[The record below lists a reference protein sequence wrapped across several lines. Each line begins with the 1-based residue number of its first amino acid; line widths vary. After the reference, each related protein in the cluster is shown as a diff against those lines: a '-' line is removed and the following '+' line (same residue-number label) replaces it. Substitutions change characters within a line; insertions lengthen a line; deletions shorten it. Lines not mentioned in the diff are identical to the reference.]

1 MNMGMLEKYELTI
14 SSNEINSTDSRFTMD
29 NLSLGDDYK
38 IIDVKFETADGQI
51 IRRRQKKFE
60 RKISNQTLPRLTCQI
75 FEQQLLA
82 LSNEERKKFP
92 ICKYRPTDDM
102 IQGIFSSIDDFKE
115 NRNTLEYLTY
125 ECENGESLVFY
136 CWNIFSTLI
145 FVKECLKRFGTEGD
159 KFILIYKDKG
169 GENEVMES
177 GSQTMAIEE
186 HIRSYSDLLLSS
198 KNIVFRGA
206 PGTGK
211 TYLSKQIA
219 SYIVSN
225 GRTSD
230 INSLSQNE
238 INQID
243 FVQFHPSYDY
253 TDFVEGFRPSEAEN
267 NQIGFSLKP
276 GKFKE
281 FIGKAQKFETA
292 DRQDNFAQAWGKFFE
307 AVTEAM
313 ETSQGYNELKTLT
326 GKLMGNIVSYDKNGI
341 QGVFKKGTT
350 QYLNYNQIYNVY
362 RGLPGVPEGGLD
374 NYRKAVVKH
383 LREKFGL
390 EDYIVGKVKNDQ
402 DKFVFIIDEIN
413 RGEISKIFGE
423 LFFSID
429 PDYRGIKG
437 AVSTPYNS
445 EEKLYIP
452 ENVYIIGTMNDI
464 DRSVETFDFAMRRR
478 FTFVEITA
486 DQSAQ
491 NMQLNEETKEIM
503 YRLNNAIVEEGHL
516 TQDYQIGAS
525 YFKNLD
531 EGTLS
536 IKNLW
541 DYKLKPLL
549 NDYFRGE
556 RLANDKMEPWKT
568 LILELVRTSLCL
580 K

>member
-326 GKLMGNIVSYDKNGI
+326 GKPMGNIVSYDKNGI

-503 YRLNNAIVEEGHL
+503 YRLNNAIVEKGHL

-556 RLANDKMEPWKT
+556 RIANDKMRA
-568 LILELVRTSLCL
+568 LENAYFGTSED
-580 K
+580 

>member
-1 MNMGMLEKYELTI
+1 MNMGKLEKYELTI
-14 SSNEINSTDSRFTMD
+14 SSNEIKSTDSRFTMD
-29 NLSLGDDYK
+29 DLSLGDNYEFL
-38 IIDVKFETADGQI
+38 DVFFINSNDEI
-51 IRRRQKKFE
+51 IRRNKKKRE
-60 RKISNQTLPRLTCQI
+60 RNKSNQVLPRLACQI
-75 FEQQLLA
+75 FEKKILE
-82 LSNEERKKFP
+82 LSKKERENFP
-92 ICKYRPTDDM
+92 VCQYNPSSPM
-102 IQGIFSSIDDFKE
+102 IRGIFSSESEFKRK
-115 NRNTLEYLTY
+115 RNTIEYVGY
-125 ECENGESLVFY
+125 HCEGGSTLFFY

-159 KFILIYKDKG
+159 KFILVYKDKD
-169 GENEVMES
+169 GENETMES
-177 GSQTMAIEE
+177 NSQIMAIEE

-219 SYIVSN
+219 ANIVSN

-230 INSLSQNE
+230 INSLSQDE

-267 NQIGFSLKP
+267 NQIGFTLKP

-281 FIGKAQKFETA
+281 FIGKAQKFETT

-326 GKLMGNIVSYDKNGI
+326 GKPMGNIVSYDNNGV
-341 QGVFKKGTT
+341 QGIFKKGTT

-362 RGLPGVPEGGLD
+362 RGLPGVPEGGFD

-383 LREKFGL
+383 LKEKFGL
-390 EDYIVGKVKNDQ
+390 EDYIVGEVKNDK

-556 RLANDKMEPWKT
+556 RLANDKMRA
-568 LILELVRTSLCL
+568 LENAYFGTSED
-580 K
+580 

>member
-1 MNMGMLEKYELTI
+1 MGMLEKYELTI

-169 GENEVMES
+169 GENEAVES
-177 GSQTMAIEE
+177 NSQTVAIEE
-186 HIRSYSDLLLSS
+186 HIRSYSELLLSS

-219 SYIVSN
+219 ANIVSN

-230 INSLSQNE
+230 INSLSQDE

-253 TDFVEGFRPSEAEN
+253 TDFIEGFRPSEAEN

-326 GKLMGNIVSYDKNGI
+326 GKPMGNIVSYDKNGI

-429 PDYRGIKG
+429 PDYRGFKG

-556 RLANDKMEPWKT
+556 RLANDKMRA
-568 LILELVRTSLCL
+568 LENAYFGTSED
-580 K
+580 

>member
-1 MNMGMLEKYELTI
+1 MNMGKLEKYELTI
-14 SSNEINSTDSRFTMD
+14 SSNEIKSTDSRFTMD
-29 NLSLGDDYK
+29 DLSLGDNYEFL
-38 IIDVKFETADGQI
+38 DVFFINSNDEI
-51 IRRRQKKFE
+51 IRRNKKKRE
-60 RKISNQTLPRLTCQI
+60 RNKSNQVLPRLACQI
-75 FEQQLLA
+75 FEKKILE
-82 LSNEERKKFP
+82 LSKKERENFP
-92 ICKYRPTDDM
+92 VCQYNPSSPM
-102 IQGIFSSIDDFKE
+102 IRGIFSSESEFKRK
-115 NRNTLEYLTY
+115 RNTIEYVGY
-125 ECENGESLVFY
+125 HCEGGSTLFFY

-159 KFILIYKDKG
+159 KFILVYKDKD
-169 GENEVMES
+169 GENETMES
-177 GSQTMAIEE
+177 NSQIMAIEE

-219 SYIVSN
+219 ANIVSN

-230 INSLSQNE
+230 INSLSQDE

-267 NQIGFSLKP
+267 NQIGFTLKP

-281 FIGKAQKFETA
+281 FIGKAQKFETT

-326 GKLMGNIVSYDKNGI
+326 GKPMGNIVSYDNNGV
-341 QGVFKKGTT
+341 QGIFKKGTT

-362 RGLPGVPEGGLD
+362 RGLPGVPEGGFD

-383 LREKFGL
+383 LKEKFGL
-390 EDYIVGKVKNDQ
+390 EDYIVGEVKNDK

-486 DQSAQ
+486 DHSAQ
-491 NMQLNEETKEIM
+491 NMGLNEETKEIM
-503 YRLNNAIVEEGHL
+503 HRLNNAIVEEGHL
-516 TQDYQIGAS
+516 THDYQIGAS

-556 RLANDKMEPWKT
+556 RLANDKMRA
-568 LILELVRTSLCL
+568 LENAYFGTSED
-580 K
+580 

>member
-1 MNMGMLEKYELTI
+1 MGKLEKYELTI
-14 SSNEINSTDSRFTMD
+14 SSNEIKSTDSRFTMD
-29 NLSLGDDYK
+29 DLSLGDNYEFL
-38 IIDVKFETADGQI
+38 DVFFINSNDEI
-51 IRRRQKKFE
+51 IRRNKKKRE
-60 RKISNQTLPRLTCQI
+60 RNKSNQVLPRLACQI
-75 FEQQLLA
+75 FEKKILE
-82 LSNEERKKFP
+82 LSKKDRENFP
-92 ICKYRPTDDM
+92 VCQYNPSSPM
-102 IQGIFSSIDDFKE
+102 IRGIFSSESEFKRK
-115 NRNTLEYLTY
+115 RNTIEYVGY
-125 ECENGESLVFY
+125 HCEGGSTLFFY

-159 KFILIYKDKG
+159 KFILVYKDKD
-169 GENEVMES
+169 GENEAMES
-177 GSQTMAIEE
+177 NLQIMAIEE

-219 SYIVSN
+219 ANIVSN

-230 INSLSQNE
+230 INSLSQDE

-267 NQIGFSLKP
+267 NQIGFTLKP
-276 GKFKE
+276 GKFKV
-281 FIGKAQKFETA
+281 FIEKAQKFESA

-326 GKLMGNIVSYDKNGI
+326 GKPMGNILSYDNNGV
-341 QGVFKKGTT
+341 QGIFKKDTT

-362 RGLPGVPEGGLD
+362 RGLPGVPEGGFD

-383 LREKFGL
+383 LKEKFGL
-390 EDYIVGKVKNDQ
+390 EDYIVGEVKNDK

-486 DQSAQ
+486 DHSAQ
-491 NMQLNEETKEIM
+491 NMGLNEETKEIM
-503 YRLNNAIVEEGHL
+503 HRLNNAIVDEGHL

-556 RLANDKMEPWKT
+556 RLAIDKMRA
-568 LILELVRTSLCL
+568 LENAYFGTSED
-580 K
+580 

>member
-326 GKLMGNIVSYDKNGI
+326 GKPMGNIVSYDKNGI

-374 NYRKAVVKH
+374 NYRKAVLKH

-429 PDYRGIKG
+429 PDYRGFKG

-556 RLANDKMEPWKT
+556 RLANDKMRA
-568 LILELVRTSLCL
+568 LENAYFGTSED
-580 K
+580 

>member
-1 MNMGMLEKYELTI
+1 MGMLEKYELTI

-60 RKISNQTLPRLTCQI
+60 RKISNQTLSRLTCQI

-82 LSNEERKKFP
+82 LPNEERKKFP

-177 GSQTMAIEE
+177 VSQTMAIEE

-198 KNIVFRGA
+198 KNIVFLGA

-267 NQIGFSLKP
+267 NQISFSLKP

-281 FIGKAQKFETA
+281 FIEKAQKFETV
-292 DRQDNFAQAWGKFFE
+292 DRQDNFAQAWEKFFE

-326 GKLMGNIVSYDKNGI
+326 GKPMGNIVSYDKNGI

-362 RGLPGVPEGGLD
+362 RGLPGVPEGGFD

-383 LREKFGL
+383 LKEKFEL
-390 EDYIVGKVKNDQ
+390 EDYIVGEVKNDQ

-556 RLANDKMEPWKT
+556 RLANDK
-568 LILELVRTSLCL
+568 LRALENAYFGTSED
-580 K
+580 

>member
-1 MNMGMLEKYELTI
+1 MGMLEKYELTI

-292 DRQDNFAQAWGKFFE
+292 DRQDNFSQAWGKFFE

-326 GKLMGNIVSYDKNGI
+326 GKPMGNIVSYDKNGI

-556 RLANDKMEPWKT
+556 RLANDK
-568 LILELVRTSLCL
+568 LRALENAYFGTSED
-580 K
+580 

>member
-1 MNMGMLEKYELTI
+1 MNMGKLENYELTI
-14 SSNEINSTDSRFTMD
+14 SSNEIKSTDSCFTMND
-29 NLSLGDDYK
+29 LSLGDNYEF
-38 IIDVKFETADGQI
+38 IDVFFINSNDEI
-51 IRRRQKKFE
+51 IRRNKKKGE
-60 RKISNQTLPRLTCQI
+60 RNKSNQVLPRLACQI
-75 FEQQLLA
+75 FEKKLLE
-82 LSNEERKKFP
+82 LSKEDRENFP
-92 ICKYRPTDDM
+92 VCQYNPSSPM
-102 IQGIFSSIDDFKE
+102 IRGIFSSESEFKRK
-115 NRNTLEYLTY
+115 RNTIEHVRYH
-125 ECENGESLVFY
+125 CEDGSTLVFY

-159 KFILIYKDKG
+159 KFILVYKEKDR
-169 GENEVMES
+169 ENEVMES
-177 GSQTMAIEE
+177 NSQTVAIEE
-186 HIRSYSDLLLSS
+186 HIRSYSNLLLSS

-219 SYIVSN
+219 ANIVSN

-230 INSLSQNE
+230 INNLSQNE

-253 TDFVEGFRPSEAEN
+253 TDFIEGFRPSEAEN
-267 NQIGFSLKP
+267 NQIGFTLKP

-281 FIGKAQKFETA
+281 FIEKAQKFETA

-307 AVTEAM
+307 AVTEAL

-326 GKLMGNIVSYDKNGI
+326 GKPMGNIVSYDNNGV
-341 QGVFKKGTT
+341 QGIFKKDTT

-362 RGLPGVPEGGLD
+362 RGLPGVPEGGFD

-383 LREKFGL
+383 LKEKFGL
-390 EDYIVGKVKNDQ
+390 EDYIVGEVKNDK

-486 DQSAQ
+486 DNSAQ
-491 NMQLNEETKEIM
+491 NMGLNEETKEIM
-503 YRLNNAIVEEGHL
+503 HRLNNAIVDEGHL

-556 RLANDKMEPWKT
+556 RLANDKMRA
-568 LILELVRTSLCL
+568 LENAYFGTSED
-580 K
+580 

>member
-1 MNMGMLEKYELTI
+1 MGKLEKYELTI
-14 SSNEINSTDSRFTMD
+14 SSNEIKSTDSRFTMND
-29 NLSLGDDYK
+29 LSLGDNYK
-38 IIDVKFETADGQI
+38 FLDVFFINSNDEI
-51 IRRRQKKFE
+51 IRRNKKKRE
-60 RKISNQTLPRLTCQI
+60 RNESNQVLPRLACQI
-75 FEQQLLA
+75 FEKKILE
-82 LSNEERKKFP
+82 LSKKDRENFP
-92 ICKYRPTDDM
+92 VCQYNPSSPM
-102 IQGIFSSIDDFKE
+102 IRGIFSSESEFKRK
-115 NRNTLEYLTY
+115 RNTIEYVGY
-125 ECENGESLVFY
+125 HCEGGSTLFFY

-159 KFILIYKDKG
+159 RFILVYKDKG
-169 GENEVMES
+169 EENEAVES
-177 GSQTMAIEE
+177 NLQTVAIEE
-186 HIRSYSDLLLSS
+186 HIRSYSELLLSS

-219 SYIVSN
+219 ANIVSN

-230 INSLSQNE
+230 INSLSQDE

-253 TDFVEGFRPSEAEN
+253 TDFIEGFRPSEAEN
-267 NQIGFSLKP
+267 NQIGFTLKP

-313 ETSQGYNELKTLT
+313 ETSQEYNELKTLT
-326 GKLMGNIVSYDKNGI
+326 GKPMGNIVSYDNNGV
-341 QGVFKKGTT
+341 QGIFKKGTT

-362 RGLPGVPEGGLD
+362 RGLPGVPEGGFD

-383 LREKFGL
+383 LKEKFGL
-390 EDYIVGKVKNDQ
+390 EDYIVGEVKNDK

-486 DQSAQ
+486 DNSAQ
-491 NMQLNEETKEIM
+491 NMGLNEETKEIM
-503 YRLNNAIVEEGHL
+503 HRLNNAIVDEGHL

-556 RLANDKMEPWKT
+556 RLAIDKMRA
-568 LILELVRTSLCL
+568 LENAYFGTSED
-580 K
+580 

>member
-1 MNMGMLEKYELTI
+1 MNMGKLEKYELTI
-14 SSNEINSTDSRFTMD
+14 SSNEIKSTDSRFTMD
-29 NLSLGDDYK
+29 DLSLGDNYEFL
-38 IIDVKFETADGQI
+38 DVFFINSNDEI
-51 IRRRQKKFE
+51 IRRNKKKRE
-60 RKISNQTLPRLTCQI
+60 RNKSNQVLPRLACQI
-75 FEQQLLA
+75 FEKKILE
-82 LSNEERKKFP
+82 LSKKDRENFP
-92 ICKYRPTDDM
+92 VCQYNPSSPM
-102 IQGIFSSIDDFKE
+102 IRGIFSSESEFKRK
-115 NRNTLEYLTY
+115 RNTIEYVGY
-125 ECENGESLVFY
+125 HCEGGSTLFFY

-159 KFILIYKDKG
+159 KFILVYKDKD
-169 GENEVMES
+169 GENEAMES
-177 GSQTMAIEE
+177 NSQIMAIEE

-219 SYIVSN
+219 ANIVSN

-230 INSLSQNE
+230 INSLSQDE

-267 NQIGFSLKP
+267 NQIGFTLKP

-326 GKLMGNIVSYDKNGI
+326 GKPMGNIVSYDNNGV
-341 QGVFKKGTT
+341 QGIFKKGTT

-362 RGLPGVPEGGLD
+362 RGLPGVPEGGFD

-383 LREKFGL
+383 LKEKFGL
-390 EDYIVGKVKNDQ
+390 EDYIVGEVKNDK

-486 DQSAQ
+486 DHSAQ
-491 NMQLNEETKEIM
+491 NMGLNEETKEIM
-503 YRLNNAIVEEGHL
+503 YRLNNAIVDEGHL

-556 RLANDKMEPWKT
+556 RLAIDKMRA
-568 LILELVRTSLCL
+568 LENAYFGTGED
-580 K
+580 

>member
-1 MNMGMLEKYELTI
+1 MNMGKLEKYELTI
-14 SSNEINSTDSRFTMD
+14 SSNEIKSTDSRFTMD
-29 NLSLGDDYK
+29 DLSLGDNYEFL
-38 IIDVKFETADGQI
+38 DVFFINSNDEI
-51 IRRRQKKFE
+51 IRRNKKKRE
-60 RKISNQTLPRLTCQI
+60 RNKSNQVLPRLACQI
-75 FEQQLLA
+75 FEKKILE
-82 LSNEERKKFP
+82 LSKKDRENFP
-92 ICKYRPTDDM
+92 VCQYNPSSPM
-102 IQGIFSSIDDFKE
+102 IRGIFSSESEFKRK
-115 NRNTLEYLTY
+115 RNTIENVGYH
-125 ECENGESLVFY
+125 CEGGSTLFFY

-159 KFILIYKDKG
+159 KFILVYKDKD
-169 GENEVMES
+169 GENEAMES
-177 GSQTMAIEE
+177 NSQIMAIEE

-219 SYIVSN
+219 ANIVSN

-230 INSLSQNE
+230 INSLSQDE

-267 NQIGFSLKP
+267 NQIGFTLKP

-326 GKLMGNIVSYDKNGI
+326 GKPMGNIVSYDNNGV
-341 QGVFKKGTT
+341 QGIFKKGTT

-362 RGLPGVPEGGLD
+362 RGLPGVPEGGFD

-383 LREKFGL
+383 LKEKFGL
-390 EDYIVGKVKNDQ
+390 EDYIVGEVKNDK

-486 DQSAQ
+486 DHSAQ
-491 NMQLNEETKEIM
+491 NMGLNEETKEIM
-503 YRLNNAIVEEGHL
+503 HRLNNAIVDEGHL

-556 RLANDKMEPWKT
+556 RLAIDKMRA
-568 LILELVRTSLCL
+568 LENAYFGTSED
-580 K
+580 

>member
-1 MNMGMLEKYELTI
+1 VNMGKLEKYELTI
-14 SSNEINSTDSRFTMD
+14 SSNEIKSTDSRFTMD
-29 NLSLGDDYK
+29 DLSLGDNYEFL
-38 IIDVKFETADGQI
+38 DVFFINSNDEI
-51 IRRRQKKFE
+51 IRRNKKKRE
-60 RKISNQTLPRLTCQI
+60 RNKSNQVLPRLACQI
-75 FEQQLLA
+75 FEKKILE
-82 LSNEERKKFP
+82 LSKKDRENFP
-92 ICKYRPTDDM
+92 VCQYNPSSPM
-102 IQGIFSSIDDFKE
+102 IRGIFSSESEFKRK
-115 NRNTLEYLTY
+115 RNTIENVGYH
-125 ECENGESLVFY
+125 CEGGSTLFFY

-159 KFILIYKDKG
+159 KFILVYKDKD
-169 GENEVMES
+169 GENEAMES
-177 GSQTMAIEE
+177 NSQIMAIEE

-219 SYIVSN
+219 ANIVSN

-230 INSLSQNE
+230 INSLSQDE

-267 NQIGFSLKP
+267 NQIGFTLKP

-326 GKLMGNIVSYDKNGI
+326 GKPMGNIVSYDNNGV
-341 QGVFKKGTT
+341 QGIFKKGTT

-362 RGLPGVPEGGLD
+362 RGLPGVPEGGFD

-383 LREKFGL
+383 LKEKFGL
-390 EDYIVGKVKNDQ
+390 EDYIVGEVKNDK

-437 AVSTPYNS
+437 AVSTSYNS

-486 DQSAQ
+486 DHSAQ
-491 NMQLNEETKEIM
+491 NMGLNEETKEIM
-503 YRLNNAIVEEGHL
+503 HRLNNAIVDEGHL

-556 RLANDKMEPWKT
+556 RLAIDKMRA
-568 LILELVRTSLCL
+568 LENAYFGTSED
-580 K
+580 

>member
-1 MNMGMLEKYELTI
+1 MNMGKLEKYELTI
-14 SSNEINSTDSRFTMD
+14 SSNEIKSTDSRFTMD
-29 NLSLGDDYK
+29 DLSLGDNYEFL
-38 IIDVKFETADGQI
+38 DVFFINSNDEI
-51 IRRRQKKFE
+51 IRRNKKKRE
-60 RKISNQTLPRLTCQI
+60 RNKSNQVLPRLACQI
-75 FEQQLLA
+75 FEKNILE
-82 LSNEERKKFP
+82 LSKKDRENFP
-92 ICKYRPTDDM
+92 VCQYNPSSPM
-102 IQGIFSSIDDFKE
+102 IRGIFSSESEFKRK
-115 NRNTLEYLTY
+115 RNTIEYVGY
-125 ECENGESLVFY
+125 HCEGGSTLFFY

-159 KFILIYKDKG
+159 KFILVYKDKD
-169 GENEVMES
+169 GENEAMES
-177 GSQTMAIEE
+177 NSQIMAIEE

-219 SYIVSN
+219 ANIVSN

-230 INSLSQNE
+230 INSLSQDE

-267 NQIGFSLKP
+267 NQIGFTLKP

-326 GKLMGNIVSYDKNGI
+326 GKPMGNIVSYDNNGV
-341 QGVFKKGTT
+341 QGIFKKGTI

-362 RGLPGVPEGGLD
+362 RGLPGVPEGGFD

-383 LREKFGL
+383 LKEKFGL
-390 EDYIVGKVKNDQ
+390 EDYIVGEVKNDK

-486 DQSAQ
+486 DHSAQ
-491 NMQLNEETKEIM
+491 NMGLNEETKEIM
-503 YRLNNAIVEEGHL
+503 YRLNNAIVDEGHL

-556 RLANDKMEPWKT
+556 RLAIDKMRA
-568 LILELVRTSLCL
+568 LENAYFGTGED
-580 K
+580 

>member
-1 MNMGMLEKYELTI
+1 MGKLEKYELTI
-14 SSNEINSTDSRFTMD
+14 SSNEIKSTDSRFTMD
-29 NLSLGDDYK
+29 DLSLGDNYEFL
-38 IIDVKFETADGQI
+38 DVFFINSNDEI
-51 IRRRQKKFE
+51 IRRNKKKRE
-60 RKISNQTLPRLTCQI
+60 RNKSNQVLPRLACQI
-75 FEQQLLA
+75 FEKKILE
-82 LSNEERKKFP
+82 LSKKDRENFP
-92 ICKYRPTDDM
+92 VCQYNPSSPM
-102 IQGIFSSIDDFKE
+102 IRGIFSSESEFKRK
-115 NRNTLEYLTY
+115 RNTIEYVGY
-125 ECENGESLVFY
+125 HCEGGSTLFFY

-159 KFILIYKDKG
+159 KFILVYKDKD
-169 GENEVMES
+169 GENEAMES
-177 GSQTMAIEE
+177 NSQIMAIEE

-219 SYIVSN
+219 ANIVSN

-230 INSLSQNE
+230 INGLSQDE

-267 NQIGFSLKP
+267 NQIGFTLKP

-326 GKLMGNIVSYDKNGI
+326 GKPMGNILSYDNNGV
-341 QGVFKKGTT
+341 QGIFKKGTT

-362 RGLPGVPEGGLD
+362 RGLPGVPEGGFD

-383 LREKFGL
+383 LKEKFGL
-390 EDYIVGKVKNDQ
+390 EDYIVGEVKNDK

-486 DQSAQ
+486 DHSAQ
-491 NMQLNEETKEIM
+491 NMGLNEETKEIM
-503 YRLNNAIVEEGHL
+503 HRLNNAIVDEGHL

-556 RLANDKMEPWKT
+556 RLAIDKMRA
-568 LILELVRTSLCL
+568 LENAYFGTSED
-580 K
+580 

>member
-1 MNMGMLEKYELTI
+1 MGMLEKYELTI

-238 INQID
+238 MNQID

-326 GKLMGNIVSYDKNGI
+326 GKPMGNIVSYDKNGI

-556 RLANDKMEPWKT
+556 RLANDKMRA
-568 LILELVRTSLCL
+568 LENAYFGTSED
-580 K
+580 

>member
-1 MNMGMLEKYELTI
+1 MGMLEKYELTI

-326 GKLMGNIVSYDKNGI
+326 GKPMGNIVSYDKNGI

-374 NYRKAVVKH
+374 NYRKAVLKH

-429 PDYRGIKG
+429 PDYRGFKG

-556 RLANDKMEPWKT
+556 RLANDKMRA
-568 LILELVRTSLCL
+568 LENAYFGTSED
-580 K
+580 

>member
-1 MNMGMLEKYELTI
+1 MNMGKLEKYELTI
-14 SSNEINSTDSRFTMD
+14 SSNEIKSTDSRFTMD
-29 NLSLGDDYK
+29 DLSLGDNYEFL
-38 IIDVKFETADGQI
+38 DVFFINSNDEI
-51 IRRRQKKFE
+51 IRRNKKKRE
-60 RKISNQTLPRLTCQI
+60 RNKSNQVLPRLACQI
-75 FEQQLLA
+75 FEKKILE
-82 LSNEERKKFP
+82 LSKKERENFP
-92 ICKYRPTDDM
+92 VCQYNPSSPM
-102 IQGIFSSIDDFKE
+102 IIGIFSSESEFKRK
-115 NRNTLEYLTY
+115 RNTIEYVGY
-125 ECENGESLVFY
+125 HCEGGSTLFFY

-159 KFILIYKDKG
+159 KFILVYKDKD
-169 GENEVMES
+169 GENETMES
-177 GSQTMAIEE
+177 NSQIMAIEE

-219 SYIVSN
+219 ANIVSN

-230 INSLSQNE
+230 INSLSQDE

-267 NQIGFSLKP
+267 NQIGFTLKP

-281 FIGKAQKFETA
+281 FIGKAQKFETT

-326 GKLMGNIVSYDKNGI
+326 GKPMGNIVSYDNNGV
-341 QGVFKKGTT
+341 QGIFKKGTT

-362 RGLPGVPEGGLD
+362 RGLPGVPEGGFD

-383 LREKFGL
+383 LKEKFGL
-390 EDYIVGKVKNDQ
+390 EDYIVGEVKNDK

-486 DQSAQ
+486 DHSAQ
-491 NMQLNEETKEIM
+491 NMGLNEETKEIM
-503 YRLNNAIVEEGHL
+503 HRLNNAIVEEGHL
-516 TQDYQIGAS
+516 THDYQIGAS

-556 RLANDKMEPWKT
+556 RLANDKMRA
-568 LILELVRTSLCL
+568 LENAYFGTSED
-580 K
+580 

>member
-1 MNMGMLEKYELTI
+1 VNMGKLEKYELTI
-14 SSNEINSTDSRFTMD
+14 SSNEIKSTDSRFTMD
-29 NLSLGDDYK
+29 DLSLGDNYEFL
-38 IIDVKFETADGQI
+38 DVFFINSNDEI
-51 IRRRQKKFE
+51 IRRNKKKRE
-60 RKISNQTLPRLTCQI
+60 RNKSNQVLPRLACQI
-75 FEQQLLA
+75 FEKKILE
-82 LSNEERKKFP
+82 LSKKDRENFP
-92 ICKYRPTDDM
+92 VCQYNPSSPM
-102 IQGIFSSIDDFKE
+102 IRGIFSSESEFKRK
-115 NRNTLEYLTY
+115 RNTIEYVGY
-125 ECENGESLVFY
+125 HCEGGSTLFFY

-159 KFILIYKDKG
+159 KFILVYKDKD
-169 GENEVMES
+169 GENEAMES
-177 GSQTMAIEE
+177 NSQIMAIEE

-219 SYIVSN
+219 ANIVSN

-230 INSLSQNE
+230 INGLSQDE

-267 NQIGFSLKP
+267 NQIGFTLKP

-313 ETSQGYNELKTLT
+313 ETSQGYNGLKTLT
-326 GKLMGNIVSYDKNGI
+326 GKPMGNIVSYDNNGV
-341 QGVFKKGTT
+341 QGIFKKGTT

-362 RGLPGVPEGGLD
+362 RGLPGVPEGGFD

-383 LREKFGL
+383 LKEKFGL
-390 EDYIVGKVKNDQ
+390 EDYIVGEVKNDK

-486 DQSAQ
+486 DHSAQ
-491 NMQLNEETKEIM
+491 NMGLNEETKEIM
-503 YRLNNAIVEEGHL
+503 HRLNNAIVDEGHL

-556 RLANDKMEPWKT
+556 RLAIDKMRA
-568 LILELVRTSLCL
+568 LENAYFGTSED
-580 K
+580 

>member
-1 MNMGMLEKYELTI
+1 MGKLEKYELTI
-14 SSNEINSTDSRFTMD
+14 SSNEIKSTDSRFTMD
-29 NLSLGDDYK
+29 DLSLGDNYK
-38 IIDVKFETADGQI
+38 FLDVFFINSNDEI
-51 IRRRQKKFE
+51 IRRNKKKRE
-60 RKISNQTLPRLTCQI
+60 RNESNQVLPRLACQI
-75 FEQQLLA
+75 FEKKILE
-82 LSNEERKKFP
+82 LSKKDRENFP
-92 ICKYRPTDDM
+92 VCQYNPSSPM
-102 IQGIFSSIDDFKE
+102 IRGIFSSESEFKRK
-115 NRNTLEYLTY
+115 RNTIEHVGYH
-125 ECENGESLVFY
+125 CEDGSTLVFY

-159 KFILIYKDKG
+159 KFILVYKDKD
-169 GENEVMES
+169 GENEAMES
-177 GSQTMAIEE
+177 NSQTMAIEK
-186 HIRSYSDLLLSS
+186 HIRSYSELLLTS

-219 SYIVSN
+219 ANIVSN

-230 INSLSQNE
+230 INSLSQDE

-253 TDFVEGFRPSEAEN
+253 TDFIEGFRPSEAEN
-267 NQIGFSLKP
+267 NQIGFTLKP
-276 GKFKE
+276 GKFKV
-281 FIGKAQKFETA
+281 FIEKAQKFESA

-326 GKLMGNIVSYDKNGI
+326 GKPMGNILSYDNNGV
-341 QGVFKKGTT
+341 QGIFKKDTT

-362 RGLPGVPEGGLD
+362 RGLPGVPEGGFD

-383 LREKFGL
+383 LKEKFEL
-390 EDYIVGKVKNDQ
+390 KDYIVGEVKNDK

-486 DQSAQ
+486 DNSAQ
-491 NMQLNEETKEIM
+491 NMGLNEETKEIM
-503 YRLNNAIVEEGHL
+503 HRLNNAIVDEGHL

-556 RLANDKMEPWKT
+556 RLAIDKMRA
-568 LILELVRTSLCL
+568 LENAYFGTSED
-580 K
+580 

>member
-1 MNMGMLEKYELTI
+1 MGKLEKYELTI
-14 SSNEINSTDSRFTMD
+14 SSNEIKSTDSRFTMD
-29 NLSLGDDYK
+29 DLSLGDNYEFL
-38 IIDVKFETADGQI
+38 DVFFINSNDEI
-51 IRRRQKKFE
+51 IRRNKKKRE
-60 RKISNQTLPRLTCQI
+60 RNKSNQVLPRLACQI
-75 FEQQLLA
+75 FEKKILE
-82 LSNEERKKFP
+82 LSKKDRENFP
-92 ICKYRPTDDM
+92 VCQYNPSSPM
-102 IQGIFSSIDDFKE
+102 IRGIFSSESEFKRK
-115 NRNTLEYLTY
+115 RNTIEYVGY
-125 ECENGESLVFY
+125 HCEGGSTLFFY

-159 KFILIYKDKG
+159 KFILVYKDKD
-169 GENEVMES
+169 GENEAMES
-177 GSQTMAIEE
+177 NLQIMAIEE

-219 SYIVSN
+219 ANIVSN

-230 INSLSQNE
+230 INSLSQDE

-267 NQIGFSLKP
+267 NQIGFTLKH

-326 GKLMGNIVSYDKNGI
+326 GKPMGNIVSYDNNGV
-341 QGVFKKGTT
+341 QGIFKKGTT

-362 RGLPGVPEGGLD
+362 RGLPGVPEGGFD

-383 LREKFGL
+383 LKEKFGL
-390 EDYIVGKVKNDQ
+390 EDYIVGEVKNDK

-486 DQSAQ
+486 DHSAQ
-491 NMQLNEETKEIM
+491 NMGLNEETKEIM
-503 YRLNNAIVEEGHL
+503 YRLNNAIVDEGHL
-516 TQDYQIGAS
+516 TQYYKIGAS

-556 RLANDKMEPWKT
+556 RLAIDKMRA
-568 LILELVRTSLCL
+568 LENAYFGTSED
-580 K
+580 

>member
-60 RKISNQTLPRLTCQI
+60 RKISNQTLSRLTCQI

-82 LSNEERKKFP
+82 LPNEERKKFP

-177 GSQTMAIEE
+177 VSQTMAIEE

-198 KNIVFRGA
+198 KNIVFLGA

-267 NQIGFSLKP
+267 NQISFSLKP

-281 FIGKAQKFETA
+281 FIEKAQKFETV
-292 DRQDNFAQAWGKFFE
+292 DRQDNFAQAWEKFFE

-326 GKLMGNIVSYDKNGI
+326 GKPMGNIVSYDKNGI

-362 RGLPGVPEGGLD
+362 RGLPGVPEGGFD

-383 LREKFGL
+383 LKEKFEL
-390 EDYIVGKVKNDQ
+390 EDYIVGEVKNDQ

-556 RLANDKMEPWKT
+556 RLANDK
-568 LILELVRTSLCL
+568 LRALENAYFGTSED
-580 K
+580 

>member
-1 MNMGMLEKYELTI
+1 MGMLEKYELTI

-238 INQID
+238 INQI
-243 FVQFHPSYDY
+243 
-253 TDFVEGFRPSEAEN
+253 
-267 NQIGFSLKP
+267 GFSLKP

-313 ETSQGYNELKTLT
+313 EISQGYNELKTLT
-326 GKLMGNIVSYDKNGI
+326 GKPMGNIVSYDKNGI

-429 PDYRGIKG
+429 PDYRGFKG

-556 RLANDKMEPWKT
+556 RLANDKMRA
-568 LILELVRTSLCL
+568 LENAYFGTSED
-580 K
+580 

>member
-1 MNMGMLEKYELTI
+1 MGMLEKYELTI

-60 RKISNQTLPRLTCQI
+60 RKISNQTLSRLTCQI

-177 GSQTMAIEE
+177 VSQTMAIEE

-198 KNIVFRGA
+198 KNIVFLGA

-267 NQIGFSLKP
+267 NQISFSLKP

-281 FIGKAQKFETA
+281 FIEKAQKFETV
-292 DRQDNFAQAWGKFFE
+292 DRQDNFAQAWEKFFE

-326 GKLMGNIVSYDKNGI
+326 GKPMGNIVSYDKNGI

-362 RGLPGVPEGGLD
+362 RGLPGVPEGGFD

-383 LREKFGL
+383 LKEKFEL
-390 EDYIVGKVKNDQ
+390 EDYIVGEVKNDQ

-556 RLANDKMEPWKT
+556 RLANDK
-568 LILELVRTSLCL
+568 LRALENAYFGTSED
-580 K
+580 

>member
-1 MNMGMLEKYELTI
+1 MGKLEKYELTI
-14 SSNEINSTDSRFTMD
+14 SSNEIKSTDSRFTMD
-29 NLSLGDDYK
+29 DLSLGDNYEFL
-38 IIDVKFETADGQI
+38 DVFFINSNDEI
-51 IRRRQKKFE
+51 IRRNKKKRE
-60 RKISNQTLPRLTCQI
+60 RNKSNQVLPRLACQI
-75 FEQQLLA
+75 FEKKILE
-82 LSNEERKKFP
+82 LSKKDRENFP
-92 ICKYRPTDDM
+92 VCQYNPSSPM
-102 IQGIFSSIDDFKE
+102 IRGIFSSESEFKRK
-115 NRNTLEYLTY
+115 RNTIEYVGY
-125 ECENGESLVFY
+125 HCEGGSTLFFY

-159 KFILIYKDKG
+159 KFILVYKDKD
-169 GENEVMES
+169 GENEAMES
-177 GSQTMAIEE
+177 NLQIMAIEE

-219 SYIVSN
+219 ANIVSN

-230 INSLSQNE
+230 INSLSQDE

-267 NQIGFSLKP
+267 NQIGFTLKP

-326 GKLMGNIVSYDKNGI
+326 GKPMGNIVSYDNNGV
-341 QGVFKKGTT
+341 QGIFKKGTT

-362 RGLPGVPEGGLD
+362 RGLPGVPEGGFD

-383 LREKFGL
+383 LKEKFGL
-390 EDYIVGKVKNDQ
+390 EDYIVGEVKNDK

-486 DQSAQ
+486 DHSAQ
-491 NMQLNEETKEIM
+491 NMGLNEETKEIM
-503 YRLNNAIVEEGHL
+503 YRLNNAIVDEGHL
-516 TQDYQIGAS
+516 TQDYKIGAS

-536 IKNLW
+536 IKKLW

-556 RLANDKMEPWKT
+556 RLAIDKMRA
-568 LILELVRTSLCL
+568 LENAYFGTSED
-580 K
+580 

>member
-1 MNMGMLEKYELTI
+1 MGKLEKYELTI
-14 SSNEINSTDSRFTMD
+14 SSNEIKSTDSRFTMD
-29 NLSLGDDYK
+29 DLSLGDNYEFL
-38 IIDVKFETADGQI
+38 DVFFINSNDEI
-51 IRRRQKKFE
+51 IRRNKKKRE
-60 RKISNQTLPRLTCQI
+60 RNKSNQVLPRLACQI
-75 FEQQLLA
+75 FEKKILE
-82 LSNEERKKFP
+82 LSKKERENFP
-92 ICKYRPTDDM
+92 VCQYNPSSPM
-102 IQGIFSSIDDFKE
+102 IIGIFSSESEFKRK
-115 NRNTLEYLTY
+115 RNTIEYVGY
-125 ECENGESLVFY
+125 HCEGGSTLFFY

-159 KFILIYKDKG
+159 KFILVYKDKD
-169 GENEVMES
+169 GENETMES
-177 GSQTMAIEE
+177 NSQIMAIEE

-219 SYIVSN
+219 ANIVSN

-230 INSLSQNE
+230 INSLSQDE

-267 NQIGFSLKP
+267 NQIGFTLKP

-281 FIGKAQKFETA
+281 FIGKAQKFETT

-326 GKLMGNIVSYDKNGI
+326 GKPMGNIVSYDNNGV
-341 QGVFKKGTT
+341 QGIFKKGTT

-362 RGLPGVPEGGLD
+362 RGLPGVPEGGFD

-383 LREKFGL
+383 LKEKFGL
-390 EDYIVGKVKNDQ
+390 EDYIVGEVKNDK

-486 DQSAQ
+486 DHSAQ
-491 NMQLNEETKEIM
+491 NMGLNEETKEIM
-503 YRLNNAIVEEGHL
+503 HRLNNAIVEEGHL
-516 TQDYQIGAS
+516 THDYQIGAS

-556 RLANDKMEPWKT
+556 RLANDKMRA
-568 LILELVRTSLCL
+568 LENAYFGTSED
-580 K
+580 

>member
-307 AVTEAM
+307 AVTEAI

-326 GKLMGNIVSYDKNGI
+326 GKPMGNIVSYDKNGI

-362 RGLPGVPEGGLD
+362 RGFPGVPEGGLD

-429 PDYRGIKG
+429 PDYRGFKG

-556 RLANDKMEPWKT
+556 RLANDKMRA
-568 LILELVRTSLCL
+568 LENAYFGTSED
-580 K
+580 

>member
-326 GKLMGNIVSYDKNGI
+326 GKPMGNIVSYDKNGI

-390 EDYIVGKVKNDQ
+390 EDYIVGKVKNDP

-556 RLANDKMEPWKT
+556 RLANDKMRA
-568 LILELVRTSLCL
+568 LENAYFGTSED
-580 K
+580 

>member
-1 MNMGMLEKYELTI
+1 MLEKYELTI

-326 GKLMGNIVSYDKNGI
+326 GKPMGNIVSYDKNGI

-556 RLANDKMEPWKT
+556 RLANDKMRA
-568 LILELVRTSLCL
+568 LENAYFGTSED
-580 K
+580 

>member
-1 MNMGMLEKYELTI
+1 MGMLEKYELTI

-326 GKLMGNIVSYDKNGI
+326 GKPMGNIVSYDKNGI

-374 NYRKAVVKH
+374 NYRKAVVKQ

-429 PDYRGIKG
+429 PDYRGFKG

-556 RLANDKMEPWKT
+556 RLANDKMRA
-568 LILELVRTSLCL
+568 LENAYFGTSED
-580 K
+580 

>member
-1 MNMGMLEKYELTI
+1 MGKLEKYELTI
-14 SSNEINSTDSRFTMD
+14 SSNEIKSTDSRFTMD
-29 NLSLGDDYK
+29 DLSLGDNYEFL
-38 IIDVKFETADGQI
+38 DVFFINSNDEI
-51 IRRRQKKFE
+51 IRRNKKKRE
-60 RKISNQTLPRLTCQI
+60 RNKSNQVLPRLACQI
-75 FEQQLLA
+75 FEKKILE
-82 LSNEERKKFP
+82 LSKKDRENFP
-92 ICKYRPTDDM
+92 VCQYNPSSPM
-102 IQGIFSSIDDFKE
+102 IRGIFSSESEFKRK
-115 NRNTLEYLTY
+115 RNTIEYVGY
-125 ECENGESLVFY
+125 HCEGGSTLFFY

-159 KFILIYKDKG
+159 KFILVYKDKD
-169 GENEVMES
+169 GENEAMES
-177 GSQTMAIEE
+177 NSQIMAIEE

-219 SYIVSN
+219 ANIVSN

-230 INSLSQNE
+230 INSLSQDE

-267 NQIGFSLKP
+267 NQIGFTLKP

-326 GKLMGNIVSYDKNGI
+326 GKPMGNIVSYDNNGV
-341 QGVFKKGTT
+341 QGIFKKGTT

-362 RGLPGVPEGGLD
+362 RGLPGVPEGGFD

-383 LREKFGL
+383 LKEKFGL
-390 EDYIVGKVKNDQ
+390 EDYIVGEVKNDK

-486 DQSAQ
+486 DHSAQ
-491 NMQLNEETKEIM
+491 NMGLNEETKEIM
-503 YRLNNAIVEEGHL
+503 YRLNNAIVDEGHL

-556 RLANDKMEPWKT
+556 RLAIDKMRA
-568 LILELVRTSLCL
+568 LENAYFGTGED
-580 K
+580 

>member
-206 PGTGK
+206 PETGK

-326 GKLMGNIVSYDKNGI
+326 GKPMGNIVSYDKNGI

-383 LREKFGL
+383 LREKFGH

-556 RLANDKMEPWKT
+556 RLAIDKMRA
-568 LILELVRTSLCL
+568 LENAYFGTSED
-580 K
+580 

>member
-1 MNMGMLEKYELTI
+1 MNMGKLEKYELTI
-14 SSNEINSTDSRFTMD
+14 SSNEIKSTDSRFTMD
-29 NLSLGDDYK
+29 DLSLGDNYEFL
-38 IIDVKFETADGQI
+38 DVFFINSNDEI
-51 IRRRQKKFE
+51 IRRNKKKRE
-60 RKISNQTLPRLTCQI
+60 RNKSNQVLPRLACQI
-75 FEQQLLA
+75 FEKKILE
-82 LSNEERKKFP
+82 LSKKERENFP
-92 ICKYRPTDDM
+92 VCQYNPSSPM
-102 IQGIFSSIDDFKE
+102 IRGIFSSESEFKRK
-115 NRNTLEYLTY
+115 RNTIEYVGY
-125 ECENGESLVFY
+125 HCEGGSTLFFY

-159 KFILIYKDKG
+159 KFILVYKDKD
-169 GENEVMES
+169 GENEAMES
-177 GSQTMAIEE
+177 NSQIMAIEE

-219 SYIVSN
+219 ANIVSN

-230 INSLSQNE
+230 INSLSQDE

-267 NQIGFSLKP
+267 NQIGFTLKP

-281 FIGKAQKFETA
+281 FIGKAQKFETT

-326 GKLMGNIVSYDKNGI
+326 GKPMGNIVSYDNNGV
-341 QGVFKKGTT
+341 QGIFKKGTT

-362 RGLPGVPEGGLD
+362 RGLPGVPEGGFD

-383 LREKFGL
+383 LKEKFGL
-390 EDYIVGKVKNDQ
+390 EDYIVGEVKNDK

-486 DQSAQ
+486 DHSAQ
-491 NMQLNEETKEIM
+491 NMGLNEETKEIM
-503 YRLNNAIVEEGHL
+503 HRLNNAIVEEGHL
-516 TQDYQIGAS
+516 THDYQIGAS

-556 RLANDKMEPWKT
+556 RLANDKMRA
-568 LILELVRTSLCL
+568 LENAYFGTSED
-580 K
+580 

>member
-1 MNMGMLEKYELTI
+1 MGMLEKYELTI

-326 GKLMGNIVSYDKNGI
+326 GKPMGNIVSYDKNGI

-429 PDYRGIKG
+429 PDYRGFKG

-549 NDYFRGE
+549 NDYFRG
-556 RLANDKMEPWKT
+556 
-568 LILELVRTSLCL
+568 
-580 K
+580 

>member
-1 MNMGMLEKYELTI
+1 MNMSMLERYELTI
-14 SSNEINSTDSRFTMD
+14 SSNEIKSTDSRFTMD

-51 IRRRQKKFE
+51 VRRRQKRFE

-75 FEQQLLA
+75 FEKQLLA
-82 LSNEERKKFP
+82 LSKEERKKFP

-102 IQGIFSSIDDFKE
+102 IQGIFSSIDDFKG

-159 KFILIYKDKG
+159 RFILVYKDKG
-169 GENEVMES
+169 EENEAEES
-177 GSQTMAIEE
+177 NSQTVAIED
-186 HIRSYSDLLLSS
+186 HMRSYSELLLSS

-219 SYIVSN
+219 ANIVSN

-230 INSLSQNE
+230 INSLSQDE

-253 TDFVEGFRPSEAEN
+253 TDFIEGFRPSEAEN
-267 NQIGFSLKP
+267 NQIGFILKP

-281 FIGKAQKFETA
+281 FIGKAQKFETS

-313 ETSQGYNELKTLT
+313 ETSQEYNELKTLT
-326 GKLMGNIVSYDKNGI
+326 GKPMGNIVSYDNNGV
-341 QGVFKKGTT
+341 QGIFKKGTT

-362 RGLPGVPEGGLD
+362 RGLPGVPEGGFD

-383 LREKFGL
+383 LKEKFGL
-390 EDYIVGKVKNDQ
+390 EDYIVGEVKNDK

-437 AVSTPYNS
+437 AVCTPYNS

-486 DQSAQ
+486 DNSAQ
-491 NMQLNEETKEIM
+491 NMGLNEETKEIM
-503 YRLNNAIVEEGHL
+503 HRLNNAIVDEGHL

-556 RLANDKMEPWKT
+556 RLANDKMRA
-568 LILELVRTSLCL
+568 LENAYFGTSED
-580 K
+580 